1 MTGPRLNPVRAIRL
15 VAGLA
20 AWPDSLYRARMLQER
35 TEAGEFDS
43 KGEDKAKP
51 VVLPWLG
58 WDSRTMLLADVRNTL
73 ESWVV
78 AQSSDGKK
86 RHRVE
91 PSVVQPPFYTPPR
104 EAKRGE
110 VSAAEFV
117 RIAESRGKTHVPE
130 GNGA

>member
-20 AWPDSLYRARMLQER
+20 AWPDSLYRARVLQEQ

-43 KGEDKAKP
+43 KGKDKAKP

-58 WDSRTMLLADVRNTL
+58 WDSPTMLLADVRNTL
-73 ESWVV
+73 EAWVV

-86 RHRVE
+86 KRKVE

-104 EAKRGE
+104 EPKRGE

-117 RIAESRGKTHVPE
+117 RIAAAKGKTHLSESV
-130 GNGA
+130 GA

>member
-58 WDSRTMLLADVRNTL
+58 WDSPTMLLADVRNTL

-78 AQSSDGKK
+78 AQSGDGKK

-117 RIAESRGKTHVPE
+117 RIAESRGKTHVLE